1 MDSEEKSSAGLFFP
15 VCSFCKLKVFCSKTA
30 LLRHMKSSR
39 HIEAARMSSVIQSNQ
54 PRIDTVLGAPDKD
67 VAGIEI
73 KIACF
78 IAKNNLPL
86 DMSED
91 LLTLMTSLFSSD
103 KALQKVT
110 LGKQKATNVI
120 RKVLGFQF

>member
-1 MDSEEKSSAGLFFP
+1 
-15 VCSFCKLKVFCSKTA
+15 
-30 LLRHMKSSR
+30 MKSSR